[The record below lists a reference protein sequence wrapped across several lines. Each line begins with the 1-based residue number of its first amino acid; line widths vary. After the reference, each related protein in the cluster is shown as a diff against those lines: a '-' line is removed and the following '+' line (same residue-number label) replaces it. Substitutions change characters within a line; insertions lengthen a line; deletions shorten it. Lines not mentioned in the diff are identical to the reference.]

1 MALNVEQITS
11 RLAQM
16 PDAMLQK
23 YAAMN
28 KNDPYIVALAVSE
41 SNRRKQMRQAAQAQQ
56 GMQPQPKV
64 VDSAV
69 QGMAA
74 PMPEDMGIARL
85 PAGDMSFADGGIV
98 AFADGGDVERYNGMT
113 GSLTGE
119 VQRILQ
125 KSPYERTP
133 QDNAI
138 LAQAGYEIKSRTLG
152 PDSGVAGVNTFLQG
166 VGPRIRDYFTG
177 GASRLSDEELAQK
190 PAVGGVATERILR
203 GLGAEQATAPL
214 GPQASYS
221 NEGRRQPGLFAV
233 APAAAPAAIDK
244 TAPTA
249 DTTQRGPGAGPGT
262 SAAPG
267 VSGNLASLEAL
278 YNRLQKPTEKEYA
291 AVDKERTALAE
302 KMRAFGKA
310 RLADFEAEEA
320 KRGDVFKGREE
331 RLAQREG
338 ELGKLKEQG
347 LGLALLQAGAAMMST
362 PGSVGMAL
370 GKGIDVGAKQYA
382 AGIDKI
388 NLAKDRLLEA
398 RDRLEELRVNRDDLT
413 AKERRQ
419 LKGEADRYIMEADKL
434 TMEGAEKKLGYSRE
448 DRKTLFAG
456 MTTILGQ
463 EIGAG
468 ATLGAAR
475 IRSQDQKD
483 YLEAIRGGD
492 MVEKARKNIMDAIIK
507 ANPYADEATRQA
519 LFTAEWSKALQTNPA
534 LAKYSGVAPGGG
546 GASSADPLG
555 LR

>member
-1 MALNVEQITS
+1 MALNVEQITN

-16 PDAMLQK
+16 PDAALQK
-23 YAAMN
+23 YAALN
-28 KNDPYIVALAVSE
+28 KNDPYIMALAVSE

-64 VDSAV
+64 VDQAV

-74 PMPEDMGIARL
+74 PMPESVGIGQL
-85 PAGDMSFADGGIV
+85 PAGNMNFADGGLV
-98 AFADGGDVERYNGMT
+98 AFADGGEVERYQ
-113 GSLTGE
+113 S
-119 VQRILQ
+119 
-125 KSPYERTP
+125 
-133 QDNAI
+133 
-138 LAQAGYEIKSRTLG
+138 
-152 PDSGVAGVNTFLQG
+152 
-166 VGPRIRDYFTG
+166 G
-177 GASRLSDEELAQK
+177 GAIAPALVEQYKREAQEM
-190 PAVGGVATERILR
+190 G
-203 GLGAEQATAPL
+203 
-214 GPQASYS
+214 
-221 NEGRRQPGLFAV
+221 EGRRMQFSPELKPVIEQLQTPRRAAEQDYLQREQARMLQGPALRAAPTATPT
-233 APAAAPAAIDK
+233 APAPAAPAPAAPAAQPGPTPQELAQFDAA
-244 TAPTA
+244 TNLYMTERAARQAQERGNAPKV
-249 DTTQRGPGAGPGT
+249 DTTQRAPGAGPGAP
-262 SAAPG
+262 AAPN
-267 VSGNLASLEAL
+267 VSGNLASLETL
-278 YNRLQKPTEKEYA
+278 YNRLQKPQEKEYA
-291 AVDKERTALAE
+291 EVDKERTALAE

-419 LKGEADRYIMEADKL
+419 LKGEADRYVMDADRL

-475 IRSQDQKD
+475 MRSQDQKD
-483 YLEAIRGGD
+483 YLEALRGGS
-492 MVEKARKNIMDAIIK
+492 MVETARKNIMDQIIK
-507 ANPYADEATRQA
+507 ANPYADEATRQM
-519 LFTAEWSKALQTNPA
+519 LFQKEWTKALQNNPA
-534 LAKYSGVAPGGG
+534 LAKYTSVAPGGG

>member
-1 MALNVEQITS
+1 MALNVEQITA

-16 PDAMLQK
+16 PDAALQK

-28 KNDPYIVALAVSE
+28 KNDPYIMALAVSE
-41 SNRRKQMRQAAQAQQ
+41 SNRRKQMRQAAQGAQGQ
-56 GMQPQPKV
+56 IPQPKV
-64 VDSAV
+64 VDQAV

-74 PMPEDMGIARL
+74 PMPETMGIARL
-85 PAGDMSFADGGIV
+85 PAGDMNFADGGIV
-98 AFADGGDVERYNGMT
+98 AFADGGDVERYQRGGWFDELLYRNISPAERARRERLQAEAEAGRIPSAMEQERAANMAAIAA
-113 GSLTGE
+113 GSAYAPEAYGVT
-119 VQRILQ
+119 
-125 KSPYERTP
+125 TP
-133 QDNAI
+133 APAFQD
-138 LAQAGYEIKSRTLG
+138 
-152 PDSGVAGVNTFLQG
+152 
-166 VGPRIRDYFTG
+166 PR
-177 GASRLSDEELAQK
+177 L
-190 PAVGGVATERILR
+190 
-203 GLGAEQATAPL
+203 LGAAPPMPTR
-214 GPQASYS
+214 GPV
-221 NEGRRQPGLFAV
+221 ETDK
-233 APAAAPAAIDK
+233 AAPK
-244 TAPTA
+244 A

-262 SAAPG
+262 PAAPG

-278 YNRLQKPTEKEYA
+278 YNRLQKPMEKDYA
-291 AVDKERTALAE
+291 DIEKARKELVE
-302 KMRAFGKA
+302 KTRGYGAA

-331 RLAQREG
+331 RLAQRES

-419 LKGEADRYIMEADKL
+419 LKGEADRYVMEADKL

-463 EIGAG
+463 EISAG

-483 YLEAIRGGD
+483 YLEAIRGGS
-492 MVEKARKNIMDAIIK
+492 MVETARKNIMDAINK
-507 ANPYADEATRQA
+507 ANPYADEATRQM
-519 LFTAEWSKALQTNPA
+519 LFQKEWAKALQTNPA